1 MFASRRL
8 FSCYALIA
16 LCVFSPSHVS
26 DLNAVTLILIYTREF
41 FGGKENDSIT
51 IFFFFFWWQEETKQR
66 EGNCWADQASR
77 WPFAPK
83 GAQSRIE

>member
-51 IFFFFFWWQEETKQR
+51 IFFFFF
-66 EGNCWADQASR
+66 
-77 WPFAPK
+77 
-83 GAQSRIE
+83 